1 MNITAESLELTKQNA
16 AAINNE
22 TFHLQYHI
30 LFDIANSYEKGR
42 QLNYVEI
49 GCYAGGSACL
59 MLQRPNTNVISID
72 LGGPIPKERV
82 MDNVSRLN
90 KHNNNYQ
97 YIEANSQYPSTAN
110 IVKELLNGGKIDIL
124 FIDGDHSYAGV
135 QNDFQLYSKMVS
147 NGGYIV
153 FDDYNDHL
161 YSPEVR
167 PAVDAINFQEYDV
180 LGQYGNE
187 FVVRK
192 KIKTQAIFTL
202 LYNEYEIIE
211 RSMQQLRNTNTLNL
225 PIYAVDNAYP
235 FLTVEMVERLK
246 SKYNITIIGERYNRG
261 LSAGYNELINT
272 LNFDFAI
279 LYDCDSYPI
288 TQGWDA
294 AMMDVIQHENVK
306 YLCLMFDI
314 CRREMIER
322 GYHQWHYMN
331 YEIWQP
337 TQACTQS
344 ISCADLKF
352 LRNIGGLEEP
362 KKYYGGLE
370 STMFKHWNDI
380 NRIGYLNNY
389 FENQINNVEEVNPLY
404 RQYKWEYAHKGY
416 DGSFDDF
423 IKARQ

>member
-1 MNITAESLELTKQNA
+1 MNITAESLELTKQIA

-90 KHNNNYQ
+90 THNNSYQ

-167 PAVDAINFQEYDV
+167 PAVDTINFQEYDV

-235 FLTVEMVERLK
+235 FLTVEMVENLK
-246 SKYNITIIGERYNRG
+246 SKEFPFR
-261 LSAGYNELINT
+261 
-272 LNFDFAI
+272 
-279 LYDCDSYPI
+279 
-288 TQGWDA
+288 TQ
-294 AMMDVIQHENVK
+294 
-306 YLCLMFDI
+306 L
-314 CRREMIER
+314 
-322 GYHQWHYMN
+322 
-331 YEIWQP
+331 
-337 TQACTQS
+337 
-344 ISCADLKF
+344 
-352 LRNIGGLEEP
+352 
-362 KKYYGGLE
+362 
-370 STMFKHWNDI
+370 
-380 NRIGYLNNY
+380 
-389 FENQINNVEEVNPLY
+389 
-404 RQYKWEYAHKGY
+404 
-416 DGSFDDF
+416 
-423 IKARQ
+423 